1 MPRSVAEAG
10 NVEQPNLFICMS
22 NYMGNRLKPFENIW
36 NQSKTESIKVHCRYH
51 CRYGSSCFH
60 CWSHGRFNWWHRT
73 VPWKKRG
80 DTWKNMAYPGHDD
93 AIFFAIVWHLF
104 YDLWLSDWRSTCLG
118 FRYASVLVSTTSC
131 NHTQKSCRSGKQQQ
145 NLFKTICQTVSE
157 PFKPFEVKTNQGP
170 LPIRQPLLPLLESL
184 EMQLVAS
191 HRSLEEAGRL
201 LWEWRSS
208 CFGPRYALVF
218 ASTSFMIF
226 NTQKFCRSYSACSF
240 SSWIFFQPR
249 RFWIES
255 TWYSPRTR
263 FLAVRDS
270 WNQGHAISCISNM
283 MRNYSP

>member
-1 MPRSVAEAG
+1 MACCGLIRIRIAHRNIVREY
-10 NVEQPNLFICMS
+10 L
-22 NYMGNRLKPFENIW
+22 ENQIA
-36 NQSKTESIKVHCRYH
+36 KLIKVHCRY
-51 CRYGSSCFH
+51 GSSSSSSCFH
-60 CWSHGRFNWWHRT
+60 WKFNWWHRT

-80 DTWKNMAYPGHDD
+80 DAWKSMAYPGHDD
-93 AIFFAIVWHLF
+93 AIFFAIVWHLL

-118 FRYASVLVSTTSC
+118 FRYASVFVSTTSC

-145 NLFKTICQTVSE
+145 NLFKPICQTVLE
-157 PFKPFEVKTNQGP
+157 PFKPFEVKINQGP

-226 NTQKFCRSYSACSF
+226 QYPEVLQKLKRLFL
-240 SSWIFFQPR
+240 FQLNLFPAEEVLDR
-249 RFWIES
+249 KHLVF
-255 TWYSPRTR
+255 T
-263 FLAVRDS
+263 
-270 WNQGHAISCISNM
+270 
-283 MRNYSP
+283 